1 MMKLIIFFLHIFQL
15 FLDDTKVKN
24 FITCFKGT
32 CTSQFVSIKLVH
44 VADVTY
50 PWLTTCAKQYRD
62 PCFGSQMD
70 SVNYQQCF
78 SNFPFNL
85 ITVADPGEGSP
96 CLIFGPN
103 WGPNGR
109 KNSFGRQAHPTY
121 LRVGMTGPPAYL
133 NVWIW
138 HWISQLNHGFFYQ
151 VNCCAD
157 SNPGTWLGPRTRI
170 AAPAHRWT

>member
-32 CTSQFVSIKLVH
+32 CTSQFVSVKLVH

-50 PWLTTCAKQYRD
+50 PWLTMCAKQYRD

-109 KNSFGRQAHPTY
+109 KKFFWETAPPLILGSRWP
-121 LRVGMTGPPAYL
+121 GPPL
-133 NVWIW
+133 
-138 HWISQLNHGFFYQ
+138 ISMSGFGTGLANWTMAFFIKWTVVRTQILVHG
-151 VNCCAD
+151 
-157 SNPGTWLGPRTRI
+157 
-170 AAPAHRWT
+170 